1 LAERD
6 DNKKSDKAEHVTPPL
21 LRLGLKP
28 NINQFL
34 LLILVNAFVGAM
46 IGLEQTVVPLLGKE
60 EFGLESNV
68 LILSFIASFGIVKA
82 ILNLFAGNLSDR
94 WNRKN
99 VLVLG
104 WLFAIPV
111 PLILLFA
118 PSWDWILVANVMLGV
133 NQGLAWSMTVNM
145 KIDLVGKEKRGLALG
160 LNEFAGYISV
170 AIVGFVTGYI
180 AAVYGLKPYPFYLGI
195 AFSLLGFI
203 ISVTLVKDTSR
214 FTELE
219 LQQDREEQLKKEQQ
233 KSQEQDDDSSKIRE
247 KLTTEKSE
255 ALVNYNQETENDNP
269 NFKQVFFETSWKNRS
284 LLAASQAGLVNN
296 LIFGVT
302 WGLFTLY
309 FVSFGIGVSDTA
321 FLKALHP
328 GVWGF
333 LQLATGP
340 LSDRVGRKR
349 LIYPG
354 MIIQA
359 VGIWIILYSTGS
371 YFGLIT
377 GMSLLGVGTALVYP
391 TLLAAIS
398 DIANPHWRAT
408 SLGVYRFWR
417 DLGFV
422 FGAVG
427 IGFMADVFDL
437 NIAIQAVAWISLGS
451 GIFVLLVMRETR
463 MIGITTRK

>member
-1 LAERD
+1 LHNSSD
-6 DNKKSDKAEHVTPPL
+6 SDKENNNNPIPI
-21 LRLGLKP
+21 RLGLRP
-28 NINQFL
+28 NIKQFL

-68 LILSFIASFGIVKA
+68 LVLSFIASFGIVKA
-82 ILNLFAGNLSDR
+82 ILNLFAGSLSDR
-94 WNRKN
+94 WGRKN
-99 VLVLG
+99 VLILG
-104 WLFAIPV
+104 WLFGLPV
-111 PLILLFA
+111 PFILLFA
-118 PSWDWILVANVMLGV
+118 PDWNWILFANVLLGI

-160 LNEFAGYISV
+160 LNEFAGYLSV
-170 AIVGFVTGYI
+170 AVVGFLTGYL
-180 AAVYGLKPYPFYLGI
+180 AATYGLKPYPFYLGI
-195 AFSLLGFI
+195 VFSVLGFI
-203 ISVTLVKDTSR
+203 ISLFIIKETKKFTLLEIKNEQQEEEKENEERAKGTKAAP
-214 FTELE
+214 TE
-219 LQQDREEQLKKEQQ
+219 KKETITTITNPDSVT
-233 KSQEQDDDSSKIRE
+233 KSN
-247 KLTTEKSE
+247 L
-255 ALVNYNQETENDNP
+255 
-269 NFKQVFFETSWKNRS
+269 NFKEVFLETSWKNRS
-284 LLAASQAGLVNN
+284 LLAVSQAGLVNN
-296 LIFGVT
+296 LIFGVS

-309 FVSFGIGVSDTA
+309 FVSFGISVSDTA

-340 LSDRVGRKR
+340 LSDSVGRKK

-359 VGIWIILYSTGS
+359 IGIWIILFSEGS
-371 YFGLIT
+371 YAGLIS
-377 GMSLLGVGTALVYP
+377 GMSLLGIGTALVYP

-398 DIANPHWRAT
+398 DIAHPQWRAT

-427 IGFMADVFDL
+427 IGFIADIYDL
-437 NIAIQAVAWISLGS
+437 SIAIQSVSWIALAS
-451 GIFVLLVMRETR
+451 GIFVIIFMRETKK
-463 MIGITTRK
+463 GH

>member
-1 LAERD
+1 LHNSSD
-6 DNKKSDKAEHVTPPL
+6 SDKENNNPIPI
-21 LRLGLKP
+21 RLGLRP
-28 NINQFL
+28 NIKQFL

-68 LILSFIASFGIVKA
+68 FVLSFIASFGIVKA
-82 ILNLFAGNLSDR
+82 ILNLFAGSLSDR
-94 WNRKN
+94 WGRKN
-99 VLVLG
+99 VLILG
-104 WLFAIPV
+104 WLFGLPV
-111 PLILLFA
+111 PFILLFA
-118 PSWDWILVANVMLGV
+118 PDWNWILFANVLLGI

-160 LNEFAGYISV
+160 LNEFAGYLSV
-170 AIVGFVTGYI
+170 AVVGFLTGYL
-180 AAVYGLKPYPFYLGI
+180 AATYGLKPYPFYLGI
-195 AFSLLGFI
+195 AFSVLGFI
-203 ISVTLVKDTSR
+203 ISLFIIKETKKFTLLEIKNEQQEEEKENEERAKGTKAAP
-214 FTELE
+214 TE
-219 LQQDREEQLKKEQQ
+219 KKETITTITNPDSVT
-233 KSQEQDDDSSKIRE
+233 KSN
-247 KLTTEKSE
+247 L
-255 ALVNYNQETENDNP
+255 
-269 NFKQVFFETSWKNRS
+269 NFKEVFLETSWKNRS
-284 LLAASQAGLVNN
+284 LLAVSQAGLVNN
-296 LIFGVT
+296 LIFGVS

-309 FVSFGIGVSDTA
+309 FVSFGISVSDTA

-340 LSDRVGRKR
+340 LSDSVGRKK

-359 VGIWIILYSTGS
+359 IGIWIILFSEGS
-371 YFGLIT
+371 YAGLIS
-377 GMSLLGVGTALVYP
+377 GMSLLGIGTALVYP

-398 DIANPHWRAT
+398 DIAHPQWRAT

-427 IGFMADVFDL
+427 IGFIADIYDL
-437 NIAIQAVAWISLGS
+437 SIAIQSVSWIALAS
-451 GIFVLLVMRETR
+451 GIFVIIFMRETKK
-463 MIGITTRK
+463 GH